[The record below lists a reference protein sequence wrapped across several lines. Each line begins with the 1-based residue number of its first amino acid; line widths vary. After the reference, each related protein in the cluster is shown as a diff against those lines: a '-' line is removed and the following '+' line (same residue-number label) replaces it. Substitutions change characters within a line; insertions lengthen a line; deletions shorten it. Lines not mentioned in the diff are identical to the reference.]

1 MVQWLILLIS
11 LKLEFCVGKFNSPF
25 RTWAIVIQEIHRKE
39 CFNKREQETR
49 MEKSGL
55 LKGDERDILLFY
67 FDVTRRPLLSVL
79 MEVKR
84 FRKPK
89 DC

>member
-1 MVQWLILLIS
+1 
-11 LKLEFCVGKFNSPF
+11 
-25 RTWAIVIQEIHRKE
+25 
-39 CFNKREQETR
+39 